1 MHHVDSLITTVLGGL
16 AEDQMHSGVHVHVN
30 DLKVSEKED
39 KLKRDNSSQKMNEPE
54 KNRSLESKVV
64 FQTEREGY

>member
-1 MHHVDSLITTVLGGL
+1 
-16 AEDQMHSGVHVHVN
+16 MHSGVHVHVKG
-30 DLKVSEKED
+30 LKVSENED

-54 KNRSLESKVV
+54 KNRSLESEVV

>member
-1 MHHVDSLITTVLGGL
+1 MLREKEYYCTDDNAI
-16 AEDQMHSGVHVHVN
+16 VN